1 LDKVLQKYYED
12 RFSMM
17 TTEGWKDLVADAQVM
32 LDTYNTLESVSTEKD
47 LWFKKGQLDILRWL
61 VELKG
66 VSERAWEELNAEKN
80 I

>member
-1 LDKVLQKYYED
+1 MDKVLQKYYED

>member
-1 LDKVLQKYYED
+1 MDKVLQKYYED
-12 RFSMM
+12 RFNMM

-32 LDTYNTLESVSTEKD
+32 LDTYNTLESVSSEKD

>member
-1 LDKVLQKYYED
+1 MDKVLQKYYED

-32 LDTYNTLESVSTEKD
+32 LDTYNTLEAVSTEKD

>member
-1 LDKVLQKYYED
+1 MDKVLQKYYED

-17 TTEGWKDLVADAQVM
+17 TTEGWKDLVVDAQVM